1 MKLFDVYPLFP
12 IEPVKAQGSWL
23 WDKEGKKYLDLYG
36 GHAVISIGH
45 NHPHFVELLK
55 KQLAEISFY
64 SNSVK
69 NSLQEELADKLGNL
83 SGYPNHQLFLCN
95 SGAEANEN
103 ALKLASFVNGRKKVI
118 AFKKAFHGR
127 TSGAVAATDNPKI
140 VAPFNSGHE
149 IIFLPLNDIQA
160 FDEAISPQITAVIIE
175 GIQGVGGIQVP
186 ENSFLQHLSRKTKEV
201 GALLILDEVQS
212 GYGRTGKFFSHQW
225 AEIEADLITIA
236 KGMGNGFPI
245 GGVLIHPSIK
255 PWSGMLGTTFGGN
268 YLACAAGISVL
279 DVIEKENLMSNAEV
293 IGNYIVEKLKSFDAI
308 LDIRGKGL
316 MIGFDLPDSH
326 SKLRNDLLL
335 KHQIFTGEAKPNTV
349 RLLPSLALTKSEV
362 DIFLKALTIE
372 LNPLPRNE

>member
-1 MKLFDVYPLFP
+1 MKLFDVYPLFA

-23 WDKEGKKYLDLYG
+23 WGKEGKKYLDLYG

-69 NSLQEELADKLGNL
+69 NSLQEELADKLGKL
-83 SGYPNHQLFLCN
+83 SDYPNHQLFLCN

-293 IGNYIVEKLKSFDAI
+293 IGNYIIEKLKSFDAI

-372 LNPLPRNE
+372 LNPLP

>member
-1 MKLFDVYPLFP
+1 MKLFDVYPLFA

-23 WDKEGKKYLDLYG
+23 WGKEGKKYLDLYG

-149 IIFLPLNDIQA
+149 IIFLPLNNIQA

-293 IGNYIVEKLKSFDAI
+293 IGHYIIEKLKSFDAI

-326 SKLRNDLLL
+326 SKLRIELLL

-362 DIFLKALTIE
+362 DIFLKAMTIE
-372 LNPLPRNE
+372 LNPLP